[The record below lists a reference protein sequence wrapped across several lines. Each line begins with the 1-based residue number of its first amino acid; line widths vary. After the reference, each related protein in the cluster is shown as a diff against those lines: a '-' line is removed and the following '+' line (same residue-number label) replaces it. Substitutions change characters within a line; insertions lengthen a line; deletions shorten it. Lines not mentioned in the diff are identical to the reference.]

1 MLRMI
6 SAVQIILALVGL
18 LLLFTTPFA
27 TYDAYHGSWYN
38 YGIWYSD
45 SLVTWSLTGISVVLL
60 LLIAYSGFKR
70 GWSPS
75 AGVGAE
81 VCQVNNYIGF
91 GPHSVL
97 HSRGWCE
104 LRVGSRGQCW
114 GILLWHGA
122 NSFPDWWRSFHAH
135 WFCSTS
141 RGANWSR
148 LGHNRVTAWLPH

>member
-1 MLRMI
+1 MVRTI
-6 SAVQIILALVGL
+6 SAVQIILTLVGL

-75 AGVGAE
+75 AGVRARYAKLTITLGLVLIVFSIVVAGVSYVLALADSAGAYYFGT
-81 VCQVNNYIGF
+81 VPIAFLIGGVLFMLIGF
-91 GPHSVL
+91 VRPATMAPS
-97 HSRGWCE
+97 
-104 LRVGSRGQCW
+104 
-114 GILLWHGA
+114 
-122 NSFPDWWRSFHAH
+122 
-135 WFCSTS
+135 
-141 RGANWSR
+141 
-148 LGHNRVTAWLPH
+148 